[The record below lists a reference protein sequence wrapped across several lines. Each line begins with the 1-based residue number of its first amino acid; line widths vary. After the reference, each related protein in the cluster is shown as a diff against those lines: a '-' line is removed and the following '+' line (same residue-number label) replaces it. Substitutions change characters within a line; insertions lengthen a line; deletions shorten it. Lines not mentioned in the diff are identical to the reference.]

1 MDSNMPFPQRA
12 ANKSK
17 KGRNSDIDET
27 ISRILQRSK
36 LKYTLQHEHVLSMLS
51 KLTGYL
57 EREITSKRAIAS
69 QIKMKNLDDSANV
82 LEITLI
88 VVVGQQWFL
97 LQVEVLLRSN

>member
-17 KGRNSDIDET
+17 KGRNNDIDET
-27 ISRILQRSK
+27 ISRILQQSK
-36 LKYTLQHEHVLSMLS
+36 LKYTLQHVLSMLS
-51 KLTGYL
+51 KLAVYL

-82 LEITLI
+82 PEITLI

-97 LQVEVLLRSN
+97 LQAEGLLRSN